1 MKFMRLIVMF
11 DLPVKTKKQSKEA
24 TAFRNFLLKDGFYM
38 VQYSIYAR
46 VCNGQDSVL
55 THKNRI
61 KSSIP
66 SNGSIRVLTITE
78 KQYENID
85 ILIGEKQKY
94 DKNANYELISFF
106 LKNKKMMRFCN
117 ILKRKNIQKILSIAV
132 IPRIFCNVLYHKIKQ

>member
-1 MKFMRLIVMF
+1 MRLIVMF

-24 TAFRNFLLKDGFYM
+24 TAFRNFLLKDGFYT

-106 LKNKKMMRFCN
+106 
-117 ILKRKNIQKILSIAV
+117 
-132 IPRIFCNVLYHKIKQ
+132 

>member
-11 DLPVKTKKQSKEA
+11 DLPVKTKKHLRRA
-24 TAFRNFLLKDGFYM
+24 TAYIIFLLKDGFYM

-106 LKNKKMMRFCN
+106 
-117 ILKRKNIQKILSIAV
+117 
-132 IPRIFCNVLYHKIKQ
+132 

>member
-106 LKNKKMMRFCN
+106 
-117 ILKRKNIQKILSIAV
+117 
-132 IPRIFCNVLYHKIKQ
+132 